1 MLAIEL
7 QVARFVSDLESEKD
21 TRARVNSDIN
31 AKLDKIS
38 DNQER
43 SDRVFSEKQEKTNRI
58 VYMMLGGLTVLQ
70 IVLQFAKP

>member
-1 MLAIEL
+1 MLERMLSMEL
-7 QVARFVSDLESEKD
+7 QMARYTSDLESEKS

-38 DNQER
+38 ENQ
-43 SDRVFSEKQEKTNRI
+43 DRTNRI

-70 IVLQFAKP
+70 LVLQFVKP